1 MWFVV
6 VFIFGLI
13 IGLVLPGA
21 FKMEKA
27 EEGRGPRGP
36 RHTAK
41 AKKEAWID
49 SLQSVMDQA
58 EKDNL
63 LRERAAKAAM
73 KKIEENVAMT
83 NDYCHGITKMSK
95 DLNSLDLSE
104 SGKWGA
110 LLLIYQNLN
119 DTYCSTIHRKL
130 TSL

>member
-1 MWFVV
+1 
-6 VFIFGLI
+6 
-13 IGLVLPGA
+13 
-21 FKMEKA
+21 MEKV

-49 SLQSVMDQA
+49 SLQSVMDQV

-73 KKIEENVAMT
+73 KKIKENVAMT
-83 NDYCHGITKMSK
+83 NDYCHGISKMSK

-130 TSL
+130 SSL